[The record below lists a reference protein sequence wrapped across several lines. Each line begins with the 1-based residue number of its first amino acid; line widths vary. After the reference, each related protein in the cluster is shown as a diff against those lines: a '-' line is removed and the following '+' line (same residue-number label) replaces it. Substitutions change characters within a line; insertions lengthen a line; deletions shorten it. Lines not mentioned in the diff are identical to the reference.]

1 VNTLSTETRKA
12 KLAQQQIAQS
22 TIGSIM
28 VMITATTPK
37 ILIVDDDFGVRNLVH
52 RFLSRK
58 YQIEAAADGKTALSM
73 FEQFNPALVILD
85 WNLPDVNGYSLCQEM
100 QSRTNVLVLILTSRT
115 DEADKIKIL
124 SAGADDF
131 MTKPFSLAEVEVR
144 IEALLRRIRYINPSR
159 TQRIIFKQLV
169 INPEGREVTLNDKP
183 LALTAL
189 EFNILH
195 FLASHPNQAW
205 SRPQLIQKIWGCDY
219 VGDGRVVDVHIGQ
232 LRKKMEV
239 DPSVPEFI
247 KTVRGYG
254 YKFEAPDE
262 NTNS

>member
-1 VNTLSTETRKA
+1 MNPLSTETRTA
-12 KLAQQQIAQS
+12 KLAQQRIAQS

-144 IEALLRRIRYINPSR
+144 IEALLRRIRYINPSA

-219 VGDGRVVDVHIGQ
+219 IGDGRVVDVHIGQ

-262 NTNS
+262 NTTS

>member
-1 VNTLSTETRKA
+1 
-12 KLAQQQIAQS
+12 
-22 TIGSIM
+22 M
-28 VMITATTPK
+28 VMVTATNPK
-37 ILIVDDDFGVRNLVH
+37 ILVVDDDYGVRNLIY

-58 YQIEAAADGKTALSM
+58 YHIESAADGKTALTL
-73 FEQFNPALVILD
+73 FEQLNPDLVILD
-85 WNLPDVNGYSLCQEM
+85 WNLPDTTGYNLCQEM
-100 QSRTNVLVLILTSRT
+100 QRRTNVLVMILTSRT

-144 IEALLRRIRYINPSR
+144 VQALLRRVRIINPSSP
-159 TQRIIFKQLV
+159 QRLV
-169 INPEGREVTLNDKP
+169 FHKLAINPDGREVTLNDKP
-183 LALTAL
+183 LSLTAL

-195 FLASHPNQAW
+195 FLASHPGQAW
-205 SRPQLIQKIWGCDY
+205 SRSQLIQKIWGCEY

-239 DPSVPEFI
+239 DTNVPEYI

-254 YKFEAPDE
+254 YKFEPPE
-262 NTNS
+262 TEE